1 MNLIQQLAGIIEGN
15 LNSSLSVK
23 VLAERSGYSERWLY
37 KLFQDVTGISVAQ
50 YIRRRKLTLA
60 ALLLRHTSRRITD
73 ISLMYEFSSPQA
85 FSRAFRQQFKVS
97 PVQYRNADAWDMQ
110 YAQPVLYRTTPCT
123 KFRMIEITEGNHPS
137 VPNLKMPVNLGM
149 DFIHTQSGDHFI
161 YNRNLFQSIVSIYD
175 PVNEM
180 SDFMISGEMI
190 PSRETDSELIYTFK
204 EINSFSLPETLLPDG
219 LYASQEFTGTY
230 KEIFD
235 FHIYDA
241 MGALCINKCVLK
253 RGPIY
258 TLFHRTDNKNIMD
271 MQFLT
276 PCVKI

>member
-15 LNSSLSVK
+15 LNSPLSVK

-60 ALLLRHTSRRITD
+60 ALLLRHTSLRITD

-123 KFRMIEITEGNHPS
+123 KFRMIEIAEGNHPS

-161 YNRNLFQSIVSIYD
+161 YNRNLFESII
-175 PVNEM
+175 
-180 SDFMISGEMI
+180 
-190 PSRETDSELIYTFK
+190 
-204 EINSFSLPETLLPDG
+204 
-219 LYASQEFTGTY
+219 
-230 KEIFD
+230 
-235 FHIYDA
+235 
-241 MGALCINKCVLK
+241 
-253 RGPIY
+253 
-258 TLFHRTDNKNIMD
+258 
-271 MQFLT
+271 
-276 PCVKI
+276 